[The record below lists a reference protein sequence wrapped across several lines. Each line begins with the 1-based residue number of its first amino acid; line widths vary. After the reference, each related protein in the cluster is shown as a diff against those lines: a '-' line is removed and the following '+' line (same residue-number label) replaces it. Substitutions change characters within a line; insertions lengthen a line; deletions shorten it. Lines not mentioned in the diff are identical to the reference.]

1 MRPLRPLGEPRPG
14 KKGMSLGE
22 VAELSGVLS
31 GGQPRALEAYV
42 WTCVMAIKIT
52 APFFNLIIRSLIASR
67 KHRITIPWGQKPGCR
82 YEPAPVTRICDP
94 A

>member
-42 WTCVMAIKIT
+42 LDLRDG
-52 APFFNLIIRSLIASR
+52 N
-67 KHRITIPWGQKPGCR
+67 
-82 YEPAPVTRICDP
+82 
-94 A
+94 

>member
-31 GGQPRALEAYV
+31 GDNRELSKRTF
-42 WTCVMAIKIT
+42 WTCVVAIKIT
-52 APFFNLIIRSLIASR
+52 APFFNLIIRLLIAPR
-67 KHRITIPWGQKPGCR
+67 KHRITIP
-82 YEPAPVTRICDP
+82 
-94 A
+94 